1 MIEVRQPRDLKEA
14 EALADFGRTRVKPF
28 LARWYCGGVPYQLED
43 DLAEVYADPN
53 RTIFIAYD
61 KETIVGYLIVSN
73 ASQHVDSLKPDPKRA
88 AEALTAL
95 MDAGG
100 KLFPY
105 LNGEE
110 GLSDEF
116 HILTSLKTIRPTI
129 FDEETR
135 MYQVV
140 DP

>member
-14 EALADFGRTRVKPF
+14 EALADFGRTRIRPF
-28 LARWYCGGVPYQLED
+28 LDRWYCGGVPYQLED
-43 DLAEVYADPN
+43 ELAEAYADPG
-53 RTIFIAYD
+53 RSIFIAYD
-61 KETIVGYLIVSN
+61 KETIVGYLIVAD
-73 ASQHVDSLKPDPKRA
+73 ASQHVDSLKPDPDRA
-88 AEALTAL
+88 EEALTAL

-105 LNGEE
+105 LYGEE

-116 HILTSLKTIRPTI
+116 HVLTSLKTVRPTI
-129 FDEETR
+129 FRESDRTYR
-135 MYQVV
+135 VV